1 MVINQF
7 IPKRLVVNLFLLY
20 LLNFKNKKK
29 MLEIKFLRVEL
40 QEELDKVREMIVEQP
55 YKSSYL
61 EGVEMGYMLSIKSID
76 IAIANRD
83 KSDMIN
89 EILD

>member
-1 MVINQF
+1 
-7 IPKRLVVNLFLLY
+7 
-20 LLNFKNKKK
+20 

-40 QEELDKVREMIVEQP
+40 QEELDKVREMITEQP